1 MQVFQTY
8 NSTETQKVQT
18 FQSTDFHA
26 NVNRLRGM
34 RRKLLSRYM
43 PKCKNCRETF
53 PRVQKLF
60 QLSEN
65 FSNCPETCPNVRKLF
80 KLSGNFQTFWKLC
93 KLSRNFLSG
102 KLMIQLIFKDNI
114 VNMHKNFPWAQNFPV
129 KNTDA
134 LTTFLWH
141 YDSIKCLFVMNKKTF
156 FGREVDPPIK

>member
-26 NVNRLRGM
+26 NLNRLRGM
-34 RRKLLSRYM
+34 RQKLLSRYM

-102 KLMIQLIFKDNI
+102 KLMIGPIHRQYCKYAQKLSVGTKLSSQECRRAYNIFG
-114 VNMHKNFPWAQNFPV
+114 
-129 KNTDA
+129 T
-134 LTTFLWH
+134 L
-141 YDSIKCLFVMNKKTF
+141 
-156 FGREVDPPIK
+156 